1 MEIDESKYDQLLA
14 FIDSGA
20 KNNLPQEMVE
30 YISILELIRGMHMRY
45 ENRQAIVKFLQ
56 QPPYSLSYYQATQR
70 YSEAVNFFYLDHYI
84 KKQAWRNLYAEKLDR
99 AADLVLKTATSAK
112 DIDIYKNIIYAAM
125 EARGLSKP
133 DNEDIPKELFQKP
146 VKIYT
151 LDPERLGKRR
161 ANRLELAKHIDSLD
175 IPEADKERARND
187 AGLNDTIEFIE
198 LDQNENQ

>member
-1 MEIDESKYDQLLA
+1 MVIEESKYDLLLA
-14 FIDSGA
+14 YIDTGA
-20 KNNLPQEMVE
+20 NKDLPQEMID

-70 YSEAVNFFYLDHYI
+70 YSEAVNFFYLDHDI

-99 AADLVLKTATSAK
+99 AADLVLKTSSSAK

-125 EARGLSKP
+125 EARGLSRP

-146 VKIYT
+146 VKIYS
-151 LDPERLGKRR
+151 LDPTQLGRKR
-161 ANRLELAKHIDSLD
+161 ANRIDLAKHIDLLD
-175 IPEADKERARND
+175 IPEAEKQRARAD
-187 AGLNDTIEFIE
+187 AMIEDIVFLPE
-198 LDQNENQ
+198 DEPEN